1 MPILYHES
9 TGIFHLTNAYVSYLM
24 RIMENGQL
32 EHLYYGKRIRDREDF
47 SHLHEEALR
56 SHMVLSTPE
65 PSSLALHYTGQEY
78 PVYGTGDY
86 KSPAVSILQ
95 ENGSRISVFTYESF
109 RVLAGKPS
117 LQGLPAVYAE
127 SPEEASTL
135 EISLFDTVSGTRL
148 VLSYTLFENAPVITR
163 HTRITQEGERPVRIE
178 RAMSTC
184 VEFHDSSFEMLQ
196 LSGAWGRERYIH
208 ERALEMGIQAV
219 QGLCGTCSGAEQNPF
234 LALKRP
240 GATERTGDV
249 YGFSLVYS
257 SSFLAQTEVSTHDM
271 TRVMM
276 GIHPDTFSW
285 KLEQGQTFTTP
296 EAVMVFSD
304 QGLGGMSRTFHRL
317 YRRRLAR
324 GFWRDRERP
333 ILLNN
338 WEGTYFN
345 FNEEKL
351 LAMAR
356 KAKEAGIE
364 LFVLDDGWFG
374 ARNDDYRGL
383 GDWQCNLDK
392 IPSGI
397 DGLSR
402 KIEEIGLH
410 FGLWVELEMVNMDSD
425 LYRAHPDW
433 ILQTPGRVPSPS
445 RHQYVLDY
453 SRQEVV
459 DHIYDM
465 VAEILEKSRITYI
478 KWDMNRYMSEGYS
491 AHLGPERQGELMHRY
506 ILGVYS
512 LYERLTSAFPEILF
526 ESCASGGAR
535 FDPGILYYAPQAWCS
550 DDTDA
555 WERCKIQ
562 YGTSLVYPLS
572 MIGSHVSAV
581 PNHQVF
587 RMTPLE
593 TRGAVAMFGSFGYE
607 LDLDRLREEE
617 FEIVK
622 SQVKRMKTLRRLIQT
637 DSDFYR
643 LCSPFEKNEAG
654 WICVS
659 SDRTKAAACLCQKLN
674 KVNASWLRF
683 HLDGLREDLFYRISC
698 MAGGKEWSYKA
709 FGDELMYA
717 GIPVDR
723 ECLTEAGGDF
733 AAVIFVLEAQSTE
746 ADALKAGGKRVE

>member
-1 MPILYHES
+1 MPVIYHEN
-9 TGIFHLTNAYVSYLM
+9 TATFHLTNTRVSYLI
-24 RIMENGQL
+24 RIMANGQP

-47 SHLHEEALR
+47 SHLHEETMR
-56 SHMVLSTPE
+56 SHMVIAGPE
-65 PSSLALHYTGQEY
+65 PSLLAMHYTGQEY
-78 PVYGTGDY
+78 PVYGTGDF
-86 KSPAVSILQ
+86 KSPALSIRQ
-95 ENGSRISVFTYESF
+95 ENGSSISVFRYESHQIS
-109 RVLAGKPS
+109 AGKPA

-127 SPEEASTL
+127 SEEEASTL
-135 EISLFDTVSGTRL
+135 ELTLCDAVSGTRL
-148 VLSYTLFENAPVITR
+148 VLSYTIFEDAPVITR
-163 HTRITQEGERPVRIE
+163 HARISQEGKAPVWIE

-184 VEFHDSSFEMLQ
+184 VEFHASSFEMIQ

-208 ERALEMGIQAV
+208 ERPLEMGIQAV
-219 QGLCGTCSGAEQNPF
+219 QGLCGTCSGAGHNPF

-240 GATERTGDV
+240 HTTESAGEV

-257 SSFLAQTEVSTHDM
+257 SSFLAQTEVSTFDM

-285 KLEQGQTFTTP
+285 KLEPGQTFTTP
-296 EAVMVFSD
+296 EAVMVYSD
-304 QGLGGMSRTFHRL
+304 RGLGGMSRAFHRL
-317 YRRRLAR
+317 YRNRLSR

-338 WEGTYFN
+338 WEGTYFD

-364 LFVLDDGWFG
+364 LFVLDDGWSG
-374 ARNDDYRGL
+374 RRNDDYRGL

-402 KIEEIGLH
+402 KIEEIGLK

-425 LYRAHPDW
+425 LFRAHPDW

-453 SRQEVV
+453 TRQEVV
-459 DHIYDM
+459 DHIYGM
-465 VAEILEKSRITYI
+465 IAKILRKSQISYV
-478 KWDMNRYMSEGYS
+478 KWDMNRYMSEAYS
-491 AHLGPERQGELMHRY
+491 AHLGPDRQGELMHRY

-512 LYERLTSAFPEILF
+512 LYERLTSEFPRILF

-562 YGTSLVYPLS
+562 YGTSLAYPVS
-572 MIGSHVSAV
+572 MMGSHVSAV
-581 PNHQVF
+581 PNHQLF
-587 RMTPLE
+587 RTTPLE
-593 TRGAVAMFGSFGYE
+593 TRGAVAMFGTFGYE
-607 LDLDRLREEE
+607 LDLEKLSEEE
-617 FEIVK
+617 FETVK
-622 SQVKRMKTLRRLIQT
+622 VQVQRMKALRRLIQT
-637 DSDFYR
+637 GSDFYR
-643 LCSPFEKNEAG
+643 LSSPFEQNEAG
-654 WICVS
+654 WACVS
-659 SDRTKAAACLCQKLN
+659 YDRTEAAACFCQKLN

-683 HLDGLREDLFYRISC
+683 HLAGLGEDVLYRVSC
-698 MAGGKEWSYKA
+698 IAGKEVSSFRA

-723 ECLTEAGGDF
+723 EMLTRAGGDF
-733 AAVIFVLEAQSTE
+733 AAVIYVLEADTSVTE
-746 ADALKAGGKRVE
+746 RREY